1 MLPLGPSG
9 KRIKRMAKG
18 PKGEK
23 RPADVNARA
32 VMIARI
38 ATGEIEEKTTDDG
51 KNAAA
56 VALGRMG
63 GKARAEGMTAKRRK
77 EIAEKAAAKRW
88 AK

>member
-1 MLPLGPSG
+1 MPSS
-9 KRIKRMAKG
+9 MAKG
-18 PKGEK
+18 PQGEK
-23 RPADVNARA
+23 RPADVNKRA

-38 ATGEIEEKTTDDG
+38 ATGEIEDRVTDDG

-77 EIAEKAAAKRW
+77 EIAKKAAKSRW
-88 AK
+88 KGN